1 MGANGEHLSCK
12 EVVELVSDYL
22 EGALSHAEVARFEAH
37 VLMCDGCGA
46 YLEQMRETV
55 RLVGELPEES
65 VPSSTWNTLLDAF
78 RDWKGTGQ
86 TRSHPPAD
94 G

>member
-22 EGALSHAEVARFEAH
+22 EGALPPAEVARFEAH
-37 VLMCDGCGA
+37 VLMCDGCSA
-46 YLEQMRETV
+46 YLQQMRETV

-65 VPSSTWNTLLDAF
+65 VPASTWNALLDAF
-78 RDWKGTGQ
+78 RDWRQTGQ
-86 TRSHPPAD
+86 TPSHPSAD